1 MQSGPQR
8 FHRVRR
14 ASSFRCARRRVA
26 SSRSGTNRC
35 GNPVETSWGG
45 RSGCKSAT
53 TRPPPAAT
61 PSRSSISGPKVG
73 GSWCIVANPRS
84 RSTSTRN
91 SPAATTWV
99 SGELTRPSATIT
111 KAVPSVGW
119 PANGSSAPRYRDG
132 ARAVAPLAVAVLGFG
147 ISFGLLARSAG
158 MGWLAPIVM
167 SATTFAG
174 SAQFAAVSILGAGGT
189 VAAVAAAVLLN
200 LRYGPIGVS
209 VAPWLDGPA
218 WWRFLRAQLVVDE
231 SWALAAEGEGR
242 FDPGILVGAGLL
254 LYVSWVAGTA
264 IGVLGGQALG
274 DPKTL
279 GLDAAFPALFLALL
293 LLQLRNRRTIVAAIL
308 GGAIALALTPVAPA
322 GVPIIAASAAC
333 LIGLARK

>member
-1 MQSGPQR
+1 MARERELRTRREDP
-8 FHRVRR
+8 HRVPVIVVRR
-14 ASSFRCARRRVA
+14 DERCLREADLASQRLHGAVVE
-26 SSRSGTNRC
+26 RSGLGDDAQLVPRQRTLAEHVHEAK
-35 GNPVETSWGG
+35 GDLPVGHAEQPTAG
-45 RSGCKSAT
+45 SAP
-53 TRPPPAAT
+53 RPLLPWTAMD
-61 PSRSSISGPKVG
+61 
-73 GSWCIVANPRS
+73 
-84 RSTSTRN
+84 
-91 SPAATTWV
+91 
-99 SGELTRPSATIT
+99 
-111 KAVPSVGW
+111 
-119 PANGSSAPRYRDG
+119 GSSANRYRDG

-158 MGWLAPIVM
+158 MSWLAPIVM

-189 VAAVAAAVLLN
+189 VSAAVTAAVLLN

-231 SWALAAEGEGR
+231 SWAVAAEGEGR
-242 FDPGILVGAGLL
+242 FDPRILVGAGLL
-254 LYVSWVAGTA
+254 LYLAWVAGTA
-264 IGVLGGQALG
+264 IGAVGGQALG

-293 LLQLRNRRTIVAAIL
+293 LPQLRNRRAILAAVL
-308 GGAIALALTPVAPA
+308 GGAIALALIPVAPA

-333 LIGLARK
+333 LIGVGRK

>member
-1 MQSGPQR
+1 M
-8 FHRVRR
+8 
-14 ASSFRCARRRVA
+14 
-26 SSRSGTNRC
+26 
-35 GNPVETSWGG
+35 E
-45 RSGCKSAT
+45 
-53 TRPPPAAT
+53 
-61 PSRSSISGPKVG
+61 
-73 GSWCIVANPRS
+73 GSPER
-84 RSTSTRN
+84 
-91 SPAATTWV
+91 
-99 SGELTRPSATIT
+99 
-111 KAVPSVGW
+111 
-119 PANGSSAPRYRDG
+119 RYRDG

-174 SAQFAAVSILGAGGT
+174 SAQFAAVSILGADGT
-189 VAAVAAAVLLN
+189 VAAAVAAAVLLN
-200 LRYGPIGVS
+200 LRYAPIGVS
-209 VAPWLDGPA
+209 VAPWLEGPA

-254 LYVSWVAGTA
+254 LYVSWVGGTA
-264 IGVLGGQALG
+264 IGALGGQALG

-293 LLQLRNRRTIVAAIL
+293 IPQLRSRRVAAAVL
-308 GGAIALALTPVAPA
+308 GGAIALALIPVTPA

-333 LIGLARK
+333 LIGVGRK